1 MAINNRQAMT
11 NRRNNDTL
19 GGVTLTTL
27 GFPDFY
33 ARIQALRF
41 PISVAEVLEM
51 RDLINHSADVYEEPA
66 DVPQNREFRETLE
79 QTIHASGVE
88 NRHHCDRLLKVLGML
103 RSMHYQHSIAS
114 RDSEL
119 RLREAMAQN
128 RIARTTSRRNGSV
141 ALVVVALSGLAWMM
155 IDEAGW
161 IFKVV
166 PLLSILAS
174 FGYFH
179 DIPRLERDMERL
191 TQERNLLLRKRVE
204 SMDWR
209 ILTHKLAL
217 LLGYKQVQG
226 IEVFQQQPETGPH
239 TTTPQQ

>member
-1 MAINNRQAMT
+1 MT
-11 NRRNNDTL
+11 NRRDNDTL
-19 GGVTLTTL
+19 GGVTLTTQ

-33 ARIQALRF
+33 ARIQALHF
-41 PISVAEVLEM
+41 PISVAEVLEL

-66 DVPQNREFRETLE
+66 DVPRNREFRETLE
-79 QTIHASGVE
+79 QAIHASGVE
-88 NRHHCDRLLKVLGML
+88 NRHRSDRLLKVLGML
-103 RSMHYQHSIAS
+103 RGMHYRHSIAS

-128 RIARTTSRRNGSV
+128 RIARNTSRRNGAI
-141 ALVVVALSGLAWMM
+141 ALAVTVIAGIAWLLV
-155 IDEAGW
+155 DDAGW
-161 IFKVV
+161 ILQTL
-166 PLLSILAS
+166 PLFSGMAA

-179 DIPRLERDMERL
+179 AIPRLEQDMERL

-209 ILTHKLAL
+209 ILVHKLAL

-226 IEVFQQQPETGPH
+226 VEVFPQPQQDSR
-239 TTTPQQ
+239 TTTPH